1 MIWILLLVNLYIV
14 HYFQIADRLFRM
26 EENGVANE
34 IVENLVLFL
43 QYVAHPLFI
52 LSHVSKK
59 NIVFILSVSF
69 TIFWI

>member
-59 NIVFILSVSF
+59 ILF
-69 TIFWI
+69 